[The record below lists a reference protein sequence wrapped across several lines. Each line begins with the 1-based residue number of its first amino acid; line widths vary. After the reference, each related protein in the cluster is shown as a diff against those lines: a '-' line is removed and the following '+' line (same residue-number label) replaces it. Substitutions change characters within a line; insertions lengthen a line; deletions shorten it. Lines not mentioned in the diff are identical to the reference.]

1 VVEDEQQIA
10 EIVRSGLSE
19 RGFEV
24 TVCSTGHMGF
34 AAATSEAFNA
44 IVLDIMLPGR
54 DGLDI
59 LSSLR
64 AQGIDTPVLL
74 LTARNELGDR
84 IQGLELGADD
94 YLAKPFFVEELIAR
108 VNAILRRHSG
118 EREHLLEA
126 GALQLDCI
134 KRQASCNGES
144 VNLTTRE
151 FSLLEYLMRSPKQVF
166 TRGQILEQVWGYDF
180 DPCTNVVDVCIKRI
194 RQKMK
199 ALDHDQIDQQHQI
212 GWFIETV
219 RGTGYR
225 LVPRQ

>member
-1 VVEDEQQIA
+1 ME
-10 EIVRSGLSE
+10 GY
-19 RGFEV
+19 
-24 TVCSTGHMGF
+24 
-34 AAATSEAFNA
+34 
-44 IVLDIMLPGR
+44 
-54 DGLDI
+54 
-59 LSSLR
+59 
-64 AQGIDTPVLL
+64 DTPVLL

-84 IQGLELGADD
+84 VKGLELGADD
-94 YLAKPFFVEELIAR
+94 YLAKPFFVEELVAR

-134 KRQASCNGES
+134 KRQANCNGES
-144 VNLTTRE
+144 VKLTSRE
-151 FSLLEYLMRSPKQVF
+151 FSLLEYLMRSPQQVF

-199 ALDHDQIDQQHQI
+199 ALDTNNQI
-212 GWFIETV
+212 GWLIETV

-225 LVPRQ
+225 LVPRK